1 MYESE
6 IRKIFK
12 DYGYLL
18 NDVAGVVYPK
28 EEEVSGFHRR
38 SVYSCDNI
46 VLWMLCNDTNKKDT
60 VKKNGTTTGFA
71 MATARE
77 ILRKYIDSP
86 SLKFIGRGKDK
97 DLNSV
102 RIRVHERKKRSLKM
116 TDKYLSGYI
125 AIKVSL
131 SEVPLSEVHKLLE
144 TAMDELEESYIVLH
158 DIDVFVDCRGITN
171 REIVQEY
178 LLENDVSIQSIVNDR
193 RNVGDDC
200 ISWMVKGKR
209 RNKIYNKF
217 IQMLQSCD
225 VRKAIGS
232 IIADLIYNSD
242 PKFTAKL
249 LRYKEKGMSR
259 VESTFYSGTLRP
271 IEYYTSKMDSLLEF
285 LDECPVCHTGFEKQW
300 KRLIRR
306 IESSFAVYIVN
317 KEVFAYSH
325 WWNSITEKIQGY
337 SRSKVSEKEVEK
349 LLANYSFNDHPM
361 YYVEG
366 NLMEDG
372 TFKVTKT
379 RTYSR
384 DDGSTAITLVPG
396 ANRGLYPSFDGLERD
411 VLSFEDVGIVSYRG
425 ITIGWPETKLR
436 KIHKAL
442 VDVTWEEG
450 IPTVDEIENPSS
462 GEDEPEEEILKE
474 VNISSTGR
482 FVSSHSLAKDGPK
495 EYTIIKYGRREFYGS
510 QVIHLVAKDGTKIR
524 CTKNLQALVEKEIPR
539 GIPFRIELT
548 RAITVRGYKDVRCTL
563 VTYS

>member
-1 MYESE
+1 MYENE

-12 DYGYLL
+12 GYNYLL

-28 EEEVSGFHRR
+28 GEEVIGFHHR
-38 SVYSCDNI
+38 SVYSCDNV
-46 VLWMLCNDTNKKDT
+46 VLWMLCNDTNKEDT
-60 VKKNGTTTGFA
+60 FKKSGTTTGFA

-77 ILRKYIDSP
+77 ILRKYIDGP
-86 SLKFIGRGKDK
+86 SIKFIGRGKDK
-97 DLNSV
+97 DPDSV
-102 RIRVHERKKRSLKM
+102 RSQIHERKSRSLKM
-116 TDKYLSGYI
+116 SGYLPGYI
-125 AIKVSL
+125 AIKFSL
-131 SEVPLSEVHKLLE
+131 SDVPLSEVHKLLE

-171 REIVQEY
+171 REIVQKH
-178 LLENDVSIQSIVNDR
+178 LLENDISIQSIVNDR

-200 ISWMVKGKR
+200 ISWMVRDKR
-209 RNKIYNKF
+209 RNKVYNKF

-225 VRKAIGS
+225 VRKAMGS

-249 LRYKEKGMSR
+249 LRYQKKGMSR
-259 VESTFYSGTLRP
+259 IESTFYSSTLRS
-271 IEYYTSKMDSLLEF
+271 IEYYTDNMDDLFGFLEG
-285 LDECPVCHTGFEKQW
+285 CPVYHVSFEKQW

-317 KEVFAYSH
+317 EEIFAYSH

-337 SRSKVSEKEVEK
+337 SRSNVSENEVEK

-366 NLMEDG
+366 NLAEDK
-372 TFKVTKT
+372 TFKMIKT

-384 DDGSTAITLVPG
+384 DDASTAITLVPG
-396 ANRGLYPSFDGLERD
+396 ASRGLYPSFHGLERD
-411 VLSFEDVGIVSYRG
+411 VLSFDDVGIVSYRN
-425 ITIGWPETKLR
+425 ITIGWPKKRLR
-436 KIHKAL
+436 KVHKAL

-450 IPTVDEIENPSS
+450 IPTIDEIENPSS
-462 GEDEPEEEILKE
+462 EEDEPEEILRE

-482 FVSSHSLAKDGPK
+482 FTSSHSLAKNGPK

-510 QVIHLVAKDGTKIR
+510 QVIHLVAEDGTKIR
-524 CTKNLQALVEKEIPR
+524 CTKNLQILVEREILR
-539 GIPFRIELT
+539 GVPFRIELT
-548 RAITVRGYKDVRCTL
+548 RAITIRGYNDVHCTL
-563 VTYS
+563 VTHS